1 MTQFAILRQI
11 GLLIAVLLSVLTESS
26 TAVLAQAERPVVE
39 YQLGSGD
46 RLRITVFGEDDLSGE
61 FEIDGSGRISMP
73 LVGSVAAGSQTLKQL
88 ENRIIAMLK
97 DGYMRDPRVSIDV
110 LNYRPFYIIGEVN
123 TPGSYP
129 YRSGLSVLT
138 AVAMGGGY
146 TFRADEDDIIIIRGN
161 DPERREEK
169 ATPGTVVLPGDVVR
183 VEERLF

>member
-1 MTQFAILRQI
+1 MTRFAFRQI
-11 GLLIAVLLSVLTESS
+11 GLILTVLFLVVSGGS
-26 TAVLAQAERPVVE
+26 TVAFGQTQQLE
-39 YQLGSGD
+39 YRLGSGD
-46 RLRITVFGEDDLSGE
+46 KLRITVFGEDDLSGE
-61 FEIDGSGRISMP
+61 FEVDGGGRISMP
-73 LVGSVAAGSQTLKQL
+73 LIGSVNVGQSTLK
-88 ENRIIAMLK
+88 EAASKIVIKLK
-97 DGYMRDPRVSIDV
+97 DGYMRDPRVSVDV

-169 ATPGTVVLPGDVVR
+169 ASPDTVVLPGDVVR

>member
-1 MTQFAILRQI
+1 MTRFAFKQI
-11 GLLIAVLLSVLTESS
+11 GLIVSVLFLVLTGSS
-26 TAVLAQAERPVVE
+26 TVALAQSHGGLE

-61 FEIDGSGRISMP
+61 FEVDGSGRISMP
-73 LVGSVAAGSQTLKQL
+73 LIGSVQIGSHTLKQA
-88 ENRIIAMLK
+88 EGRIIAMLK

-169 ATPGTVVLPGDVVR
+169 ATADTVVLPGDVVR